1 MKTPSMK
8 FKCSPYVALVK
19 SISQWNHDYPHLKI
33 DPIEEQIL
41 YKILIAE
48 YEDEFL
54 CISDLLKS
62 EDIGSQAT
70 IHGRIKRLVSLGYVN
85 LIVCDA
91 DNRKKIIEPTQ
102 KAIDFDQ
109 QRSIFLM
116 MAADRNRQSI

>member
-8 FKCSPYVALVK
+8 FECSPYVALVK
-19 SISQWNHDYPHLKI
+19 SISQWNH
-33 DPIEEQIL
+33 
-41 YKILIAE
+41 
-48 YEDEFL
+48 
-54 CISDLLKS
+54 DLLKS

>member
-1 MKTPSMK
+1 MRTPSIK
-8 FKCSPYVALVK
+8 FERSPYITLVK
-19 SISQWNHDYPHLKI
+19 SLLKWNQENPHLKI

-48 YEDEFL
+48 HDGDFL

-70 IHGRIKRLVSLGYVN
+70 IHGRIKRLVMLGYIN
-85 LIVCDA
+85 LIVCDV

-102 KAIDFDQ
+102 IAVNFDR

-116 MAADRNRQSI
+116 LAAGKN

>member
-1 MKTPSMK
+1 MK
-8 FKCSPYVALVK
+8 FDCSPYVALVK
-19 SISQWNHDYPHLKI
+19 SISQWNHDNPHMKI
-33 DPIEEQIL
+33 DPLEELIL

-54 CISDLLKS
+54 CFSDLLKS
-62 EDIGSQAT
+62 EGMGSQAT
-70 IHGRIKRLVSLGYVN
+70 IHGRIKRLVNLGYVN

-109 QRSIFLM
+109 QRSIFLL
-116 MAADRNRQSI
+116 MAANKNRQTV